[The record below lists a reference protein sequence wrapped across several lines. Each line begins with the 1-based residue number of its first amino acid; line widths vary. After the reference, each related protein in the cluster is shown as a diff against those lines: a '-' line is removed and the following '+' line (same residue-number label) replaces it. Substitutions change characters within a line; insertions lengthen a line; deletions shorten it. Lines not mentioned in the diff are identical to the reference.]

1 MQRSIVDLVE
11 QNELLYKAS
20 GEFGAGSKYG
30 VISQGRR
37 AYPESPNV

>member
-1 MQRSIVDLVE
+1 MQRSIIDLIE
-11 QNELLYKAS
+11 QNESLYNAS
-20 GEFGAGSKYG
+20 GECGAGSKYR